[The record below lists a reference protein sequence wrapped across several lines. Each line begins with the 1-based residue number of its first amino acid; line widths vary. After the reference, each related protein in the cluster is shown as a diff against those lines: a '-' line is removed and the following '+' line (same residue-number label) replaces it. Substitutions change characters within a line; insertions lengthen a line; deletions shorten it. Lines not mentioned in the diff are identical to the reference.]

1 MSAVTTS
8 QHTVEVLLTPGDR
21 RAALAADAREGLTS
35 QPKFLSPVWFYD
47 DCGSMLF
54 DEITRLEEYYL
65 SRAER
70 GLLVAHATEIAAVTG
85 ADTLVELGSGTS
97 DKTRILLD
105 ALSAAGTL
113 RRYAPLDVSEET
125 LRSAASDLA
134 GDYSGLEVHGV
145 VGDFHRHLG
154 ALPAGRRR
162 LVAFLGSTIGNLA
175 PDERARF
182 LFDLDCTLS
191 ADDHILLGVDLVKD
205 PARLIAAYDDPG
217 GVTASF
223 NRNALRVVNA
233 ELGANFDPD
242 LFDHLAVWN
251 GDEHRIEM
259 RLRSRSDQL
268 VHVGGLDLDITFAE
282 GEEMRTEI
290 STKFTARGIAAELER
305 AGLVVER
312 EWDAH
317 GEFLLVLARPY
328 C

>member
-1 MSAVTTS
+1 MATS
-8 QHTVEVLLTPGDR
+8 QHTVEVLLKPGDR
-21 RAALAADAREGLTS
+21 TAALAADAREGLTS
-35 QPKFLSPVWFYD
+35 QPKRLSPVWFYD

-65 SRAER
+65 TRAER
-70 GLLVAHATEIAAVTG
+70 CLLAAHATEIAAVTG

-105 ALSAAGTL
+105 ALSAGGTL
-113 RRYAPLDVSEET
+113 KRYAPLDVSEET

-162 LVAFLGSTIGNLA
+162 LIAFLGSTIGNLA

-242 LFDHLAVWN
+242 RFDHLAVWN

-259 RLRSRSDQL
+259 RLRSTSDQL
-268 VHVGGLDLDITFAE
+268 VHVGGLGLDITFAE

-290 STKFTARGIAAELER
+290 STKFTSRGIAAELER
-305 AGLVVER
+305 AGMVVER